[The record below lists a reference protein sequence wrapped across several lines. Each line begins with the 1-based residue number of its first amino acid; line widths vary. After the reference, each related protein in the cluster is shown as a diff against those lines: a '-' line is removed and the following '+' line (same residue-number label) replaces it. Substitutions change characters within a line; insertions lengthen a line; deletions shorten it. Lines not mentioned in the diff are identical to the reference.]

1 MAREGTKAYLVGGGI
16 ASLSA
21 AAYLIRDG
29 GVPGANIHVFE
40 ALDVL
45 GGSLDGAGSPGAGYV
60 IRGGRMFNFSY
71 VCTYDLLSFIPSLS
85 DPSKTVLDEFHAFNA
100 RVKTH
105 SNCRLVAGGRKLDVS
120 SMGFGMKDRL
130 DLAEVAIRSEESL
143 GTKRISD
150 CFAPEFFETNFWM
163 MWASMFGFETWHGAV
178 EFRRYLHRFVHE
190 FSRINTLA
198 GVDRSPYNQ
207 YDSVVLPIATWL
219 RSRGVQFLTGAE
231 VTDLDIRDEAGRTAV
246 ERIRYVHGGEAREI
260 AVGGGDLVFV
270 TNGSMTAATTL
281 GSHATAPKLDA
292 TKTGDW
298 TLWEKLA
305 EGRPQ
310 FGRPSVFDDHV
321 DESKWESFTV
331 TCRDPEMFRLI
342 EEFTGNAPGTGAL
355 VTITDSSWLMSIVV
369 AYQPHFL
376 NQPEDVQ
383 VFWGYGLFVDRPG
396 DYVKKPMAECSG
408 AEILIELC
416 THLGF
421 VDTLPKLLETC
432 QCIPCMMP
440 YITSQFLVRSPGD
453 RPEIVP
459 EGSTNLAFIGQ
470 FCEQPLDTV
479 FTVEYSVRAA
489 QTAVF
494 TLLGLDKQ
502 PPPVYRGDH
511 DPRVLA
517 QALKTMFQ

>member
-1 MAREGTKAYLVGGGI
+1 MTHEGTQAYLVGGGI

-29 GVPGANIHVFE
+29 SVPGGNIHVFE

-45 GGSLDGAGSPGAGYV
+45 GGSLDGAGSPEAGYV

-85 DPSKTVLDEFHAFNA
+85 DPSKTVLDEFREFND

-105 SNCRLVAGGRKLDVS
+105 ANCRLVAGGRKLDVS
-120 SMGFGMKDRL
+120 SMGFSTKDRI

-150 CFAPEFFETNFWM
+150 CFSPAFFETNFWM

-190 FSRINTLA
+190 FPRINTLA
-198 GVDRSPYNQ
+198 GVDRSPRNQ

-219 RSRGVQFLTGAE
+219 RSQGVRFLTGAE
-231 VTDLDIRDEAGRTAV
+231 VTDLDLRDEPDRTTV
-246 ERIRYVHGGEAREI
+246 ERIRYIRHGQAREI
-260 AVGGGDLVFV
+260 AVGEADLVFV
-270 TNGSMTAATTL
+270 TNGSMTAASTL
-281 GSHATAPKLDA
+281 GSHSTAPTLDA
-292 TKTGDW
+292 RKTGDW

-305 EGRPQ
+305 ANRPQ
-310 FGRPSVFDDHV
+310 FGRPSAFDDHV

-355 VTITDSSWLMSIVV
+355 VTITDSSWLLSIVV
-369 AYQPHFL
+369 AYQPHFRD
-376 NQPEDVQ
+376 QPEDVQ
-383 VFWGYGLFVDRPG
+383 VFWGYGLYVDRLG
-396 DYVKKPMAECSG
+396 DYVDKPMAECSG
-408 AEILIELC
+408 AELLIELC

-421 VDTLPKLLETC
+421 VDALPKLLETC
-432 QCIPCMMP
+432 RCIPCMMP
-440 YITSQFLVRSPGD
+440 YITSQFLVRGPGD
-453 RPEIVP
+453 RPEVVP
-459 EGSTNLAFIGQ
+459 KGSTNLAFIGQ

-479 FTVEYSVRAA
+479 FTVEYSVRSA

-494 TLLGLDKQ
+494 TLLGLEKQ
-502 PPPVYRGDH
+502 PPPVYHGDY
-511 DPRVLA
+511 DPIVLA
-517 QALKTMFQ
+517 KALKTMFR